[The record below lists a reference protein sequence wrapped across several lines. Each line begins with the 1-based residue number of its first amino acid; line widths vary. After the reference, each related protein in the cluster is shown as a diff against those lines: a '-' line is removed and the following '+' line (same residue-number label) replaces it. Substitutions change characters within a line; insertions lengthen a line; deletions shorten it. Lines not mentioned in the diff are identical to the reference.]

1 MNITVK
7 DSTEVPFTNGSVDI
21 DTSNDNITIFITPG
35 KKDDVL
41 KLRKI
46 SSDKHI
52 VILATVDCL
61 INNNDTIIFGLLPH
75 AKITK
80 GKIKEIHLHYTDTW
94 NIIYE
99 N

>member
-46 SSDKHI
+46 SSDKQ
-52 VILATVDCL
+52 
-61 INNNDTIIFGLLPH
+61 
-75 AKITK
+75 
-80 GKIKEIHLHYTDTW
+80 
-94 NIIYE
+94 
-99 N
+99 